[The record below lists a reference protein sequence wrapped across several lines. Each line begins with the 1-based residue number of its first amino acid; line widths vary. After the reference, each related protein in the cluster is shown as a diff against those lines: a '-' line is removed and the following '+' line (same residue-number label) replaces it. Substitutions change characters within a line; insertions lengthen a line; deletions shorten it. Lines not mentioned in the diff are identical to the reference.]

1 MEWTNKKDTDSNLS
15 RCYPNDDVK
24 IYSSRMVA
32 DDKSID
38 ILVFTCQRLTQHK
51 IVNNIENYILRGDE
65 YYCDPQDII
74 FDKEFD
80 SNRDFWY
87 RGTHPSSIE
96 VIIKNGIENE
106 HEIFAVKLGNRKC
119 LEYGN
124 NRELDFEK
132 VGKLITIYKAD
143 AFAPDSSGN
152 PSDWYKVN
160 PINKSSISPIRIVGI
175 FTSREQADDFMH
187 KVTTL
192 S

>member
-15 RCYPNDDVK
+15 RLYPNDDVK

-38 ILVFTCQRLTQHK
+38 ILVFNSPRLTQQKLVEDEK
-51 IVNNIENYILRGDE
+51 IPLGDE
-65 YYCDPQDII
+65 YYCDPGYVI
-74 FDKEFD
+74 FDNKFD

-132 VGKLITIYKAD
+132 VGKLVTIYKAD

-175 FTSREQADDFMH
+175 FTSRKQADDFMQ